1 MTSPDSLP
9 LTKEQIE
16 MLWLVWAGG
25 APHLDSDELR
35 QLCDQA
41 LAALAYKSRAEAA
54 EKRVAEL
61 EKLLRGL
68 PIMALPEYVIK
79 DIDAALEKK

>member
-9 LTKEQIE
+9 LTKEELEQAIRE
-16 MLWLVWAGG
+16 MPSHMSNWWRNL
-25 APHLDSDELR
+25 HT
-35 QLCDQA
+35 QA